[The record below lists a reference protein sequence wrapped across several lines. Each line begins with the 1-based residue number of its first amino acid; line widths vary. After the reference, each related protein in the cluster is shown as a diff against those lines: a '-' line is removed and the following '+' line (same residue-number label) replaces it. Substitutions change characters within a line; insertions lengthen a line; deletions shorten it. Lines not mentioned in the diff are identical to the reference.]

1 MMSKR
6 KSIYE
11 RLALK
16 QKVEIARRSQ
26 AMRTLREELERTTK
40 IQTQLSKIVD
50 DTAIKPGFATVMQIR
65 SATWYSTRVH
75 EQLTTIGNRNE
86 FLNAEVSAQ
95 EEQLAIERH
104 RHELSIK
111 KGIEHQRREREQR
124 EDRLDALLPARVRP
138 RP

>member
-1 MMSKR
+1 MMAKR

-16 QKVEIARRSQ
+16 QRVEMAKKSQ

-40 IQTQLSKIVD
+40 IQTQLSSIVD
-50 DTAIKPGFATVMQIR
+50 DTAIKPGVTTAIQIR
-65 SATWYSTRVH
+65 SASWYSTRVH
-75 EQLTTIGNRNE
+75 EQLTTISNRNE
-86 FLNAEVSAQ
+86 FLNAEVSTQ
-95 EEQLAIERH
+95 EEQLATDRY
-104 RHELSIK
+104 RHELSVK

-124 EDRLDALLPARVRP
+124 EDRIAALLPARARP

>member
-1 MMSKR
+1 MMAKR

-16 QKVEIARRSQ
+16 QKVEMTRKSQ

-40 IQTQLSKIVD
+40 IQTQLSAIVD
-50 DTAIKPGFATVMQIR
+50 DTAIKPGATTVMQIR
-65 SATWYSTRVH
+65 SASWYATRVY
-75 EQLTTIGNRNE
+75 EQLTTISNRNE

-95 EEQLAIERH
+95 EEQLAAERY
-104 RHELSIK
+104 RHELSVK
-111 KGIEHQRREREQR
+111 KGVEHRRREREQR
-124 EDRLDALLPARVRP
+124 DDRLAALLPGRIRP

>member
-1 MMSKR
+1 MMAKR

-16 QKVEIARRSQ
+16 QKVEMTRKSQ

-40 IQTQLSKIVD
+40 IQTQLSAIVD
-50 DTAIKPGFATVMQIR
+50 DTAIKPGAATVMQIR
-65 SATWYSTRVH
+65 SASWYGTRVH
-75 EQLTTIGNRNE
+75 EQLTTISNRNE

-95 EEQLAIERH
+95 EEQLAAERY
-104 RHELSIK
+104 RHELSVK
-111 KGIEHQRREREQR
+111 KGIEQRRREREQR
-124 EDRLDALLPARVRP
+124 EDRLAALLPGRTRP